1 MWTMLILTR
10 RPGEAL
16 RIDGENVSVAVM
28 AVQGDRVR
36 IGVLADRSVPVL
48 REELVK
54 PAPQAPVA
62 RPARRT
68 PA

>member
-1 MWTMLILTR
+1 MLILTR

-16 RIDGENVSVAVM
+16 RIDGENVSVAVV

-54 PAPQAPVA
+54 PAPDVRGAPAVR
-62 RPARRT
+62 RPTA
-68 PA
+68 

>member
-1 MWTMLILTR
+1 MLILTR

-16 RIDGENVSVAVM
+16 RIDGENVSVAVV

-54 PAPQAPVA
+54 PAPDVGRAPA
-62 RPARRT
+62 GRRPSA
-68 PA
+68 

>member
-1 MWTMLILTR
+1 MLILTR

-16 RIDGENVSVAVM
+16 RIDGENVSVAVV

-54 PAPQAPVA
+54 PAPDVRGAPA
-62 RPARRT
+62 GRRPIA
-68 PA
+68 

>member
-1 MWTMLILTR
+1 MLILTR

-16 RIDGENVSVAVM
+16 RIDGENVSVAVV

-54 PAPQAPVA
+54 PAPKGRDAPA
-62 RPARRT
+62 GRRAT
-68 PA
+68 A